1 MRFELIIPPE
11 IEREIAEEFDSFDNV
26 ETALAFIHDLDVLFE
41 RIVERPLQF
50 PVIYTS
56 MRRALLRRHDYS
68 VFFELDAKRSRAVI
82 HCVIHQSRDP
92 ARWPR

>member
-1 MRFELIIPPE
+1 MSYELIIPPE
-11 IEREIAEEFDSFDNV
+11 IEQEIAEEFDSFDNV
-26 ETALAFIHDLDVLFE
+26 ETALAFIHDLDLLFE

-50 PVIYTS
+50 PVIYAA

-68 VFFELDAKRSRAVI
+68 VFFEVDAKRSRTVI
-82 HCVIHQSRDP
+82 HGVIHQHRDP